1 MSGTSRTTN
10 APPAPPT
17 VTAARDTTD
26 RHTETVPTP
35 TPAPQPPSGGTPS
48 GGKRDRFRIADMPA
62 LYFGALFLTLL
73 VAALTGNLPDTM
85 VVGFATTVVLGGLLM
100 AIGNLVPVIRDYG
113 LPTILCTFVPAIM
126 IFLGVMPE
134 NVVDV
139 VQNFLDGYGFLDFF
153 VVAVIAGT
161 ILGMPRTLLV
171 KAGPRFIVP
180 LLGCITLT
188 FVLIGGLAAITG
200 YGFIQGILFV
210 AAPIMAGG
218 LGVGAVPMSEMYAA
232 QTGTDPSNFMGD
244 LMSALV
250 IANIVC
256 ILVAG
261 LYNGLGKS
269 GKQWFVGFNGHG
281 ELMRI
286 KGRSTELS
294 LPPKK
299 TAASFLSLGKGIAIS
314 GGLLVLGS
322 LIAVYLPV
330 LHPYAWTI
338 LAAALIKILGLF
350 PKELEE
356 ASSEWGEMLTTYFI
370 PALLVGVSI
379 TYVDI
384 AEVITS
390 LSDPIFMG
398 LTVATVLISGLTAGT
413 LGWLMKFNFVEAS
426 ITPGLVMADTGGSGD
441 VSVLSAANRIHLM
454 PFAALTTRL
463 GGAVTLFLTSLA
475 VPFLTVA
482 AG

>member
-1 MSGTSRTTN
+1 MSAPTDSVRTSTIH
-10 APPAPPT
+10 PPT
-17 VTAARDTTD
+17 AEDHHPAGPSDPTLRDAENPP
-26 RHTETVPTP
+26 RAEK
-35 TPAPQPPSGGTPS
+35 PQWL
-48 GGKRDRFRIADMPA
+48 RIADMPI
-62 LYFGALFLTLL
+62 LYFGALFVILL
-73 VAALTGNLPDTM
+73 VAALTDNLPDTM
-85 VVGFATTVVLGGLLM
+85 VVGFATTMVLGGLLM

-134 NVVDV
+134 SVILVVE
-139 VQNFLDGYGFLDFF
+139 NFLEGYGFLDFF
-153 VVAVIAGT
+153 VVAVIAGS

-171 KAGPRFIVP
+171 KAGMRFVVP
-180 LLGCITLT
+180 LLGCIVLT
-188 FVLIGGLAAITG
+188 FAIIGGLAALVG
-200 YGFIQGILFV
+200 YGFVDGILFV

-256 ILVAG
+256 ILMAG
-261 LYNGLGKS
+261 VYNGIGKS
-269 GKQWFVGFNGHG
+269 KKQWFVGFNGHG

-286 KGRSTELS
+286 KGRSTDLT
-294 LPPKK
+294 LPPKR
-299 TAASFLSLGKGIAIS
+299 TAASFLSLGKGIVIA
-314 GGLLVLGS
+314 GGLLVLGT
-322 LIAVYLPV
+322 LIGAYLPI

-338 LAAALIKILGLF
+338 LAAALIKIFGLL
-350 PKELEE
+350 PQELEE
-356 ASSEWGEMLTTYFI
+356 ASAEWGEMLTTYFI

-384 AEVITS
+384 AEVISS

-398 LTVATVLISGLTAGT
+398 LTVTTVIVSGLTAGT
-413 LGWLMKFNFVEAS
+413 LGWLVKFNFVEAS

-463 GGAVTLFLTSLA
+463 GGAVTLFLTSLV
-475 VPFLTVA
+475 VPLMAVA
-482 AG
+482 A